1 MKHLD
6 IIWTNQF
13 KKDYKSAIKRHL
25 NIDLLDDIIRKY
37 PAERL
42 SQRKIEIMLSQGIG
56 PGTVSVIFSRIGCWS
71 TG

>member
-25 NIDLLDDIIRKY
+25 NLENRQLCELCFFL
-37 PAERL
+37 ERPFDFP
-42 SQRKIEIMLSQGIG
+42 RWI
-56 PGTVSVIFSRIGCWS
+56 W
-71 TG
+71 